1 MKICLYGA
9 SSTKTDKKYIEA
21 VEHLCKK
28 LAARGHSL
36 VFGAGAN
43 GLMGAAARGFTA
55 GGGHILGIAPGF
67 FDIDGIIYD
76 KCDELIRPETMR
88 ERKKLLE
95 DNADVFLIVPGGV
108 GTFDEFFEI
117 LTLKQLGRHS
127 KAIVIY
133 NLNGYYDKLQD
144 FMNVAKE
151 EYFVSDKTLTLYE
164 IMDDADKIIEYIE
177 NYVGEKLT
185 ISDTKYV

>member
-9 SSTKTDKKYIEA
+9 SSTKTEDKYIDA
-21 VEHLCKK
+21 VENLCEKF
-28 LAARGHSL
+28 ARRGHSL

-95 DNADVFLIVPGGV
+95 DNADVFLVVPGGV

-144 FMNVAKE
+144 FMNVAKD
-151 EYFVSDKTLTLYE
+151 EYFVSDKTLKLYE
-164 IMDDADKIIEYIE
+164 IFDDGDKIIEYIE
-177 NYVGEKLT
+177 NDVGEKLT